1 MKWSDYYIPT
11 LKEDPKEA
19 EVPSHK
25 LMIRAGL
32 IRKLAAGIYSYLP
45 LGLRVLRKVENII
58 REAMDEQGALEV
70 FLPVLQPIEIWQKSK
85 RDKTLINDVG
95 FSFKDRRAN
104 IFVLGPTHEEIVTD
118 LVAREVKSYRQLP
131 LILYQIQTK
140 FRDEPRPRFG
150 VVRSKEFI
158 MKDAYSFDADKKG
171 LEHSYNKMY
180 KAYCDIIKKC
190 NLPYIV
196 VEADPGMMGGSESA
210 EFMVPSD
217 SGEDLIAHCQKC
229 GYAVSLEAALCF
241 KSSTVKKDKL
251 KTLKEVDT
259 PKAFTVEQVTKLL
272 KVSSSG
278 IIKTLIY
285 KVERDFVAVL
295 IRGDRRINE
304 AKLQKALNAKNL
316 TLATEKDIEKVTSGP
331 MGFSG
336 PVGLKNIKIIADFE
350 VSNMSNFVTGAN
362 KKDKHLMNVNLKRD
376 FKVEDFYDLRYMDK
390 EDPCPKCKGKTVIK
404 RTMEIGHIF
413 KLGTRY
419 SQELKATFLDK
430 DGKGKPMIMGCY
442 GIGVN
447 RLLAAIIELHHDDK
461 GIKWPLS
468 TAPFKVLILTLK
480 INEESNKITRM
491 LYEDLAKDGI
501 EVLLDDR
508 DVQAGVKFKDADL
521 IGIPLQIIV
530 GPKSLEAGKIEIK
543 ERKNNKKILVDRNK
557 VIEYIKELLKT

>member
-171 LEHSYNKMY
+171 LERSYNKMY

-259 PKAFTVEQVTKLL
+259 PKVFTVEQVTKLL

-491 LYEDLAKDGI
+491 LYEDLAKDGV